1 MKESRLF
8 IDGQWCEGQ
17 GPTLTSLNPFNGE
30 QLWSG
35 HEADA
40 SQVAMAVQAARKAQ
54 VAWSSLSV
62 EKRIEYLTAF
72 AERLQQNKEALALC
86 IAQETGKP
94 LWESRTE
101 VAAMVGKIAISID
114 AFHERTP
121 SKTSEM
127 PTARARLS
135 HKPHGVL
142 AVFGP
147 YNFPGHLPNGHIV
160 PALLAGN
167 TLVFKPSE
175 KTPMTAAMTMQLWQQ
190 VGLPAGVLNLV
201 QGGRS
206 VGEHL
211 AADAQLDGLLFTGSL
226 AAGRALNQALAADP
240 GKLLALEMG
249 GNNPLVV
256 ANIRDVKAAVYC
268 IILSA
273 YQSAGQR
280 CTCARRLLVPEGA
293 LGDEVINALVS
304 ALPPLVVGAYDQQP
318 APFHGVVIDQQS
330 ASKVLEAETRLL
342 DKGAK
347 ALVKVGV
354 HNNYGTLLSPGLI
367 EVSTIRELANGLG
380 DDECFGPL
388 LQVMRYQ
395 DLPDAVEQANA
406 TRYGLSAG
414 LLSDDKTEYDYFYR
428 HIRAGIVNWNQP
440 LTGASSKAPFGGIGN
455 SGNHRPS
462 AYYAADYCAYP
473 VASLETDALNLPETL
488 VPGIL
493 V

>member
-1 MKESRLF
+1 MKESRLL
-8 IDGQWCEGQ
+8 IDGQWFQ
-17 GPTLTSLNPFNGE
+17 GKGSLFSSLNPFNGE

-35 HEADA
+35 NEADTT
-40 SQVAMAVQAARKAQ
+40 QVAMAVQSARKAL
-54 VAWSSLSV
+54 VDWSSLPV
-62 EKRIEYLTAF
+62 ENRIGYLTAF
-72 AERLQQNKEALALC
+72 AERLQQHQEALALC

-101 VAAMVGKIAISID
+101 VTAMVGKIAISID

-121 SKTSEM
+121 SKTSET
-127 PTARARLS
+127 PAVRARLT

-167 TLVFKPSE
+167 TVVFKPSE
-175 KTPMTAAMTMQLWQQ
+175 KTPATAAMMLQLWQQ
-190 VGLPAGVLNLV
+190 AGLPAGVLNLA

-211 AADAQLDGLLFTGSL
+211 VASAQLDGVLFTGSL
-226 AAGRALNQALAADP
+226 ATGRVLNQTLAADP
-240 GKLLALEMG
+240 GTLLALEMG

-256 ANIRDVKAAVYC
+256 ANIRDVKATVYS

-280 CTCARRLLVPEGA
+280 CTCARRLLVPDNP
-293 LGDEVINALVS
+293 LGDKVISALVET
-304 ALPPLVVGAYDQQP
+304 LPRLVIGAYDQQP
-318 APFHGVVIDQQS
+318 VPFYGAVIDQH
-330 ASKVLEAETRLL
+330 AANKVLEAEAQLL

-347 ALVKVGV
+347 ALVKISV
-354 HNNYGTLLSPGLI
+354 NNDYGTLLSPGLV
-367 EVSTIRELANGLG
+367 EVSTIRGLTNVLD

-388 LQVMRYQ
+388 LQISRYNH
-395 DLPDAVEQANA
+395 LPEAVEQANA

-414 LLSDDKTEYDYFYR
+414 LLSDDEAEYAYFYR

-440 LTGASSKAPFGGIGN
+440 LTGASSKAPFGGVGN

-473 VASLETDALNLPETL
+473 VASLETDTLYLPETL
-488 VPGIL
+488 VPGIQ